1 MRNESTLL
9 IEVGAALGVV
19 ALTSVPA
26 LAGLVKQFKTRRPK
40 DHFYEDVDGKSTAE
54 SSAAFSNRWPKTLIF
69 LFALLGL
76 AVSIANSVVAVSSL
90 HTGRYDSLFVADWLA
105 TGTWA
110 LLALQAVAIVAT
122 NDPVHAYNL
131 GLWLWFSGLV
141 FAAAQVLQDT
151 VVFDH
156 LLENNP
162 ASFGLKVASLVL
174 TVGLVVT
181 GVALP
186 RRPDVYHN
194 GKVVDRIRTVTAY
207 SRFTWGW
214 GAEIIDLATK
224 KKDLDASDLPKPDHL
239 TRSEDSAAAWKS
251 YNFDSDSNLWWS
263 IVWAYRVPLF
273 IQWSIAIS
281 KAFLS
286 FAPSWITLQ
295 ILEALQRRQPG
306 EQLPMDIW
314 ILVFWLGLAIL
325 ADAWAEATMFWLS
338 WADLCIPL
346 RGALSALIFEKSMRR
361 KNVKA
366 ASKQEAEPTEDEAN
380 GKGDKKKS
388 KSGGDDDEEPEE
400 DNVLKS
406 KQAIINLIGVDA
418 KRISDFSGFQFLFP
432 SSSAKLIVAV
442 WFLVYLLGWG
452 PLCAGLLA
460 WAVLLP
466 INFTYA
472 KVYSKAQDKLMKI
485 RDQKLAVVNE
495 ALVGMRQIKFSA
507 LEPQWEKRILDVREK
522 ELGALWQVFKGDT
535 VLFGMWITSPIAL
548 AAVSLAVYAF
558 LNGTLIPSVA
568 FVSIGVF
575 KNLEVTL
582 AVIPELITDVI
593 DANISVKR
601 IQDYLNGPE
610 KTQTVTEGPEVAFEN
625 ATIAW
630 PVDEETKDEDR
641 FILRNVNVTF
651 PAGELSVISGKTGTG
666 KSLMLAAILG
676 ESDLLSGT
684 IYAPKPPAMRERN
697 DDKANPGNWIIPSSI
712 FFVGQIPWIENATL
726 KSNILFGLPLD
737 EERYNK
743 TIEVCALKKDLEM
756 LTDGDRTELGANG
769 INLSGGQKWRLTLA
783 RAIYSRAGILVL
795 DDIFSAVDAHVGRHI
810 YEKCLTGELCQGRT
824 RILVT
829 HHVALCEP
837 KTKFLV
843 ELGDGTVQHSG
854 FLSELT
860 EDGTLQLIKSHEQPS
875 LETDDEDGTAVNS
888 EEASAIEPAETAELD
903 GDGGILKKVPSKAAR
918 QFVEDEAREK
928 GSIKKHVYAAYLNQ
942 SGGWPWWLC
951 GFGLFVIYQF
961 VVIGRSWWLRV
972 WTGQSEESAG
982 VSSYH
987 EPRHQYAYALTLQ
1000 HSELH
1005 VPPPPSGTV
1014 SVAMDKDTLFYLG
1027 VYVGISAFSAV
1038 LGTGRF
1044 FYFFVMSFKAS
1055 RSMFEGITGTVLRT
1069 PLRWLDT
1076 VPTGRIL
1083 NRFTAD
1089 FNVIDNRLGMD
1100 LSGVFGAILSV
1111 LGICI
1116 TAFYVSPL
1124 IIPLAC
1130 VLLFIAVWIA
1140 SRYLA
1145 GARPAKRLESTTKSP
1160 LFDLFG
1166 STLVG
1171 MMTIRGADKAQVYVD
1186 SMYASLDDYGM
1197 ATWHLWLF
1205 NRWMGWRM
1213 SVIGALF
1220 STAVGFVV
1228 LGTPSM
1234 SAALAGFTLSF
1245 ALEFSQ
1251 AIVWSI
1257 RHYANIEL
1265 DMNAAERVVEYSSL
1279 QTEDQGGVQPPA
1291 TWPTEGRLEV
1301 RDLVV
1306 SYADDLAPV
1315 LKGLTFSVDRNE
1327 RVGVIGRTGAGK
1339 SSLTL
1344 ALFRFLE
1351 ARSGSI
1357 HVDGLDISKVKLHE
1371 LRSRLAIIP
1380 QDPVLFSGTV
1390 RSNLDP
1396 FDTQTD
1402 ADLRDSLQRV
1412 HLVDSNPP
1420 TPGRARSHAGDAD
1433 AAGPSAAPSVDAS
1446 QRNTNVFRNLNS
1458 PIAEGGGNLSQG
1470 QRQLLCL
1477 ARAIVSRPK
1486 VMVLDEATSAVD
1498 MTTDALI
1505 QRSIR
1510 EEFNDSTLI
1519 VIAHRLS
1526 TIADF
1531 DRILVLSDGAVA
1543 EYGSP
1548 RELWAK
1554 EGGVFRGMCEESGE
1568 KEKLKNII
1576 FG

>member
-1 MRNESTLL
+1 MQNEPTML

-26 LAGLVKQFKTRRPK
+26 LVGLVKQFRTRRPK

-54 SSAAFSNRWPKTLIF
+54 SSAAFSNRWPKTFIF

-76 AVSIANSVVAVSSL
+76 AVSLANSIVSISSS
-90 HTGRYDSLFVADWLA
+90 HTGKFDSLFIADWLA
-105 TGTWA
+105 AGIWA
-110 LLALQAVAIVAT
+110 SLQAVGIVAT
-122 NDPVHAYNL
+122 NDSVHAYNL

-141 FAAAQVLQDT
+141 FAAVQVLQDT
-151 VVFDH
+151 VVLDH
-156 LLENNP
+156 LLEDNP
-162 ASFGLKVASLVL
+162 VSFGLKVASLVL
-174 TVGLVVT
+174 TVGIVVT

-186 RRPDVYHN
+186 RRPDVYYN
-194 GKVVDRIRTVTAY
+194 GKVVDRIRTVPAY

-239 TRSEDSAAAWKS
+239 TRSEDSAAAWKA

-263 IVWAYRVPLF
+263 IIWAYRVPLF

-295 ILEALQRRQPG
+295 ILEALQRKQHG
-306 EQLPMDIW
+306 EDVPMDIW

-346 RGALSALIFEKSMRR
+346 RGTLSALVFEKSMRR

-366 ASKQEAEPTEDEAN
+366 ASKQESEPAEDEAS
-380 GKGDKKKS
+380 KKDGDKSKK
-388 KSGGDDDEEPEE
+388 DDDEEPEE

-452 PLCAGLLA
+452 PLCAGLFA
-460 WAVLLP
+460 WAILLP

-641 FILRNVNVTF
+641 FILRDVNLTF

-684 IYAPKPPAMRERN
+684 IYAPKPPARHERN

-712 FFVGQIPWIENATL
+712 FFVGQIPWIENSTL
-726 KSNILFGLPLD
+726 KNNILFGLPLD

-756 LTDGDRTELGANG
+756 LTDGDKTELGANG

-854 FLSELT
+854 FLSELN
-860 EDGTLQLIKSHEQPS
+860 EDGTLQLIKSHEQS
-875 LETDDEDGTAVNS
+875 SQEMEDEEGTAVNS
-888 EEASAIEPAETAELD
+888 EEASAIEPAEIAELN
-903 GDGGILKKVPSKAAR
+903 GDGGVLKKVPSKAAR

-961 VVIGRSWWLRV
+961 VVIGRSWWLRI
-972 WTGQSEESAG
+972 WTGESGQSVSA
-982 VSSYH
+982 SSFHH
-987 EPRHQYAYALTLQ
+987 EPQHQYAYALTLQ

-1005 VPPPPSGTV
+1005 VPPPSGTV
-1014 SVAMDKDTLFYLG
+1014 SVTMDKDTLFYLG

-1044 FYFFVMSFKAS
+1044 FYFFVMSYKAS
-1055 RSMFEGITGTVLRT
+1055 RSMFEGITSTVLRT

-1076 VPTGRIL
+1076 VPTGRVL

-1116 TAFYVSPL
+1116 TAFYVSPV

-1130 VLLFIAVWIA
+1130 VLLLIAVWIA

-1171 MMTIRGADKAQVYVD
+1171 MMTIRGADKAQVYID
-1186 SMYASLDDYGM
+1186 AMYASLDDYGM

-1213 SVIGALF
+1213 SVIGAFF

-1228 LGTPSM
+1228 LGTTSM
-1234 SAALAGFTLSF
+1234 DAALAGFTLSF

-1265 DMNAAERVVEYSSL
+1265 DMNAAERVVEYSNL
-1279 QTEDQGGVQPPA
+1279 KTEDQGGIDPPA

-1301 RDLVV
+1301 KDLVV

-1315 LKGLTFSVDRNE
+1315 LKGLTFSVNRNE
-1327 RVGVIGRTGAGK
+1327 RIGVIGRTGAGK

-1396 FDTQTD
+1396 FDNQTD
-1402 ADLRDSLQRV
+1402 DDLRDSLQRV

-1420 TPGRARSHAGDAD
+1420 TPRNARSDAAADGDD
-1433 AAGPSAAPSVDAS
+1433 AGPSAAPSIDAS
-1446 QRNTNVFRNLNS
+1446 QKNTNVFRNLNS

-1548 RELWAK
+1548 RELWEK
-1554 EGGVFRGMCEESGE
+1554 DDSVFRGMCEESGE

>member
-1 MRNESTLL
+1 MHNEPILL
-9 IEVGAALGVV
+9 IEVGAALGLI

-26 LAGLVKQFKTRRPK
+26 LAGLVKQFRSRKPK
-40 DHFYEDVDGKSTAE
+40 DHFYEDRDGKSTAE
-54 SSAAFSNRWPKTLIF
+54 SSAAFSNRWPKTFIF
-69 LFALLGL
+69 LFAFLGL
-76 AVSIANSVVAVSSL
+76 AVSLANSILATSSTRAGNKL
-90 HTGRYDSLFVADWLA
+90 DSLFIAEWLA
-105 TGTWA
+105 TGVSI
-110 LLALQAVAIVAT
+110 LLALQAVGIVAT
-122 NDPVHAYNL
+122 NDSVHAYNL

-141 FAAAQVLQDT
+141 SAAVQILQGT
-151 VVFDH
+151 AVFDH
-156 LLENNP
+156 LLKNNP
-162 ASFGLKVASLVL
+162 TSFGLKIASLAL
-174 TVGLVVT
+174 TLGLVVT

-186 RRPDVYHN
+186 RRPDVYFE
-194 GKVVDRIRTVTAY
+194 GKAVDRLRTVPAY
-207 SRFTWGW
+207 TRFTWGW
-214 GAEIIDLATK
+214 CSEILDLATK
-224 KKDLDASDLPKPDHL
+224 KKDLDASDLPKPDHW
-239 TRSEDSAAAWKS
+239 TRSKDSAAAWKS

-263 IVWAYRVPLF
+263 IIWAYRVPLF
-273 IQWSIAIS
+273 VQWSIAIS
-281 KAFLS
+281 KALLS

-295 ILEALQRRQPG
+295 ILEALERRHPG
-306 EQLPMDIW
+306 DELPVDVW

-338 WADLCIPL
+338 WAELCIPL

-361 KNVKA
+361 KNVKT
-366 ASKQEAEPTEDEAN
+366 ASKQEAEPTEQEAN
-380 GKGDKKKS
+380 GKDDTKS
-388 KSGGDDDEEPEE
+388 KADDEEEAE
-400 DNVLKS
+400 DDNVLKS

-418 KRISDFSGFQFLFP
+418 KRISDFAAFQFLFP
-432 SSSAKLIVAV
+432 SSGAKLIVAI

-452 PLCAGLLA
+452 PLGAGLLA
-460 WAVLLP
+460 WAILLP

-507 LEPQWEKRILDVREK
+507 LEPQWEKRILDMREK

-548 AAVSLAVYAF
+548 AAVSLATYAF
-558 LNGTLIPSVA
+558 LNGNLIPSVA

-601 IQDYLNGPE
+601 MQDYLNGPE
-610 KTQTVTEGPEVAFEN
+610 LTKTVTEGPDVAFEN

-630 PVDEETKDEDR
+630 PVDDETKDEDR

-684 IYAPKPPAMRERN
+684 IYAPKPPPLHERN
-697 DDKANPGNWIIPSSI
+697 DDKANRGNWIIPGSI
-712 FFVGQIPWIENATL
+712 SFVGQIPWIENATL

-737 EERYNK
+737 EDRYNK

-756 LTDGDRTELGANG
+756 LADGDKTELGANG

-810 YEKCLTGELCQGRT
+810 YEKCLTGELCKGRT

-843 ELGDGTVQHSG
+843 ELGDGGVQHSG
-854 FLSELT
+854 LLSELT
-860 EDGTLQLIKSHEQPS
+860 EDGTLQLIKSHEQAA
-875 LETDDEDGTAVNS
+875 LEIADEEATAVNS
-888 EEASAIEPAETAELD
+888 EEASDVEPSEVTELN

-918 QFVEDEAREK
+918 QFVEDETREK
-928 GSIKKHVYAAYLNQ
+928 GSIKKHVYAAYLSQ
-942 SGGWPWWLC
+942 SGGWPWWGC

-961 VVIGRSWWLRV
+961 VVIGRSWWLRI
-972 WTGQSEESAG
+972 WTGQSERSVSA
-982 VSSYH
+982 SSYH
-987 EPRHQYAYALTLQ
+987 QPQHQYAYALTLQ

-1005 VPPPPSGTV
+1005 VPSDNV
-1014 SVAMDKDTLFYLG
+1014 SITMDKDTLFYLA
-1027 VYVGISAFSAV
+1027 VYVGISAFSAI

-1044 FYFFVMSFKAS
+1044 FYFFVMSYKAS
-1055 RSMFEGITGTVLRT
+1055 RRMFEGITRTVLRT

-1076 VPTGRIL
+1076 VPTGRVL

-1100 LSGVFGAILSV
+1100 LSGVFGAVLSV

-1130 VLLFIAVWIA
+1130 VLLLIAIWIA
-1140 SRYLA
+1140 IRYLA

-1160 LFDLFG
+1160 IFDLFG

-1171 MMTIRGADKAQVYVD
+1171 MMTIRGADKAQVYID
-1186 SMYASLDDYGM
+1186 SMYTRLDEYDMAS
-1197 ATWHLWLF
+1197 WHLWLF

-1213 SVIGALF
+1213 SLIGAMF
-1220 STAVGFVV
+1220 STTVGFVV
-1228 LGTPSM
+1228 LGSSLMGP
-1234 SAALAGFTLSF
+1234 ALAGFTLSF

-1265 DMNAAERVVEYSSL
+1265 DMNAAERVVEYSDL
-1279 QTEDQGGVQPPA
+1279 QTEDQGGIQPPA

-1301 RDLVV
+1301 KDLVV
-1306 SYADDLAPV
+1306 SYAEDLSPV
-1315 LKGLTFSVDRNE
+1315 LKGLSFSVNKNE
-1327 RVGVIGRTGAGK
+1327 RVGVVGRTGAGK

-1380 QDPVLFSGTV
+1380 QDPVLFSGSI

-1396 FDTQTD
+1396 FDNQSD

-1412 HLVDSNPP
+1412 HLVDSNPS
-1420 TPGRARSHAGDAD
+1420 TPGEPSSYAAVA
-1433 AAGPSAAPSVDAS
+1433 AAGTSAAAPALDAS
-1446 QRNTNVFRNLNS
+1446 QKNTNVFRNLNS
-1458 PIAEGGGNLSQG
+1458 PISEGGGNLSQG

-1548 RELWAK
+1548 RELWDK
-1554 EGGVFRGMCEESGE
+1554 EGSVFRGMCEESGE

>member
-1 MRNESTLL
+1 MQDESLL
-9 IEVGAALGVV
+9 FIEVGAALGVI

-26 LAGLVKQFKTRRPK
+26 LAGLVRQLQSRKPK
-40 DHFYEDVDGKSTAE
+40 DHFYEDKDGKATAE
-54 SSAAFSNRWPKTLIF
+54 SSAAFSNRWPKTFIF
-69 LFALLGL
+69 LFAFLGL
-76 AVSIANSVVAVSSL
+76 AVSLANSILATLSL
-90 HTGRYDSLFVADWLA
+90 HTGKYDSLFIAEWLS
-105 TGTWA
+105 TGVSI
-110 LLALQAVAIVAT
+110 LLALQAVSITAS
-122 NDPVHAYNL
+122 NDSVQAYSL
-131 GLWLWFSGLV
+131 GLWLWLSGLI
-141 FAAAQVLQDT
+141 FAAVQVLQDT
-151 VVFDH
+151 KVLDQ
-156 LLENNP
+156 LLSTNP
-162 ASFGLKVASLVL
+162 VSFGLKIASLAL
-174 TVGLVVT
+174 TVGLIVT
-181 GVALP
+181 SVTLP
-186 RRPDVYHN
+186 RRPDVYFE
-194 GKVVDRIRTVTAY
+194 GKVVDRLRTVPAY

-214 GAEIIDLATK
+214 CSGIIDMATK
-224 KKDLDASDLPKPDHL
+224 KKDLDASDLPKPDHW
-239 TRSEDSAAAWKS
+239 TRSEDAAASWKS
-251 YNFDSDSNLWWS
+251 YDFKPDSNLWWS
-263 IVWAYRVPLF
+263 IIWAYRVPLF
-273 IQWSIAIS
+273 VQWSIAIS
-281 KAFLS
+281 KAFLNL
-286 FAPSWITLQ
+286 APSWITLQ
-295 ILEALQRRQPG
+295 ILETLQRRKPG
-306 EQLPMDIW
+306 EDLPADIW
-314 ILVFWLGLAIL
+314 ILVFWLGLVIL
-325 ADAWAEATMFWLS
+325 ADAWVEATMFWLS
-338 WADLCIPL
+338 WAELCIPL

-366 ASKQEAEPTEDEAN
+366 ASKQEADEKEDEADA
-380 GKGDKKKS
+380 KDDKKK
-388 KSGGDDDEEPEE
+388 KSDEEEAE
-400 DNVLKS
+400 DDNVLKS

-418 KRISDFSGFQFLFP
+418 KRISDFAAFQFLFP
-432 SSSAKLIVAV
+432 SSAAKLLVAI

-452 PLCAGLLA
+452 PLGAGLLA

-466 INFTYA
+466 INFSYA

-507 LEPQWEKRILDVREK
+507 LEPQWEKRILAMREK

-548 AAVSLAVYAF
+548 AAVSLAVYAWI
-558 LNGTLIPSVA
+558 NGTLIPSVA

-582 AVIPELITDVI
+582 AVLPELITDVI

-601 IQDYLNGPE
+601 MQDYLNGPE
-610 KTQTVTEGPEVAFEN
+610 KTKTVTEGSDVAFQN

-630 PVDEETKDEDR
+630 PVDDEVKDEDR
-641 FILRNVNVTF
+641 FILRNIDVTF

-666 KSLMLAAILG
+666 KSLMLAAVLG

-684 IYAPKPPAMRERN
+684 IYAPKPPSINERN
-697 DDKANPGNWIIPSSI
+697 DDKANRGNWIIPSSI
-712 FFVGQIPWIENATL
+712 SFVGQIPWIENATL
-726 KSNILFGLPLD
+726 RSNILFGLPFD
-737 EERYNK
+737 EERYNQ
-743 TIEVCALKKDLEM
+743 TIEACALKKDLEM
-756 LTDGDRTELGANG
+756 LSDGDKTELGANG

-810 YEKCLTGELCQGRT
+810 YEKCLTGDLCQGRT

-837 KTKFLV
+837 RTKFIV

-860 EDGTLQLIKSHEQPS
+860 EDGTLQMIKSHEQS
-875 LETDDEDGTAVNS
+875 SQEIADEEATAVNS
-888 EEASAIEPAETAELD
+888 EQASDIDVPEVAELN
-903 GDGGILKKVPSKAAR
+903 GDGGVLKKVPSKAAR
-918 QFVEDEAREK
+918 AFVEDEAREK
-928 GSIKKHVYAAYLNQ
+928 GSIKKHVYAAYLSQ
-942 SGGWPWWLC
+942 SGGLPWW
-951 GFGLFVIYQF
+951 GFGFLLFVIYQF
-961 VVIGRSWWLRV
+961 IVIGRSWWLRI
-972 WTGQSEESAG
+972 WTGTSEQSIKTFNQQ
-982 VSSYH
+982 
-987 EPRHQYAYALTLQ
+987 PQHQFAYAVTLQ

-1005 VPPPPSGTV
+1005 VPSQNV
-1014 SVAMDKDTLFYLG
+1014 SISMDKDTLFYLG
-1027 VYVGISAFSAV
+1027 VYVGISAFSAI

-1044 FYFFVMSFKAS
+1044 FYFFVMSYKAS
-1055 RSMFEGITGTVLRT
+1055 RRMFEGITRTVLRT

-1076 VPTGRIL
+1076 VPTGRVL

-1100 LSGVFGAILSV
+1100 LSGVFGAFLSV
-1111 LGICI
+1111 IGICV

-1124 IIPLAC
+1124 IIPLAFI
-1130 VLLFIAVWIA
+1130 LLLIAVWIA
-1140 SRYLA
+1140 MRYLA

-1160 LFDLFG
+1160 IFDLFG

-1171 MMTIRGADKAQVYVD
+1171 MMTIRGSDKAQTYID
-1186 SMYASLDDYGM
+1186 SMYSRLDDYGM
-1197 ATWHLWLF
+1197 ASWHLWLF

-1213 SVIGALF
+1213 SLIGAMF

-1228 LGTPSM
+1228 LGSPSM
-1234 SAALAGFTLSF
+1234 GAALAGFTLSF

-1265 DMNAAERVVEYSSL
+1265 DMNAAERVVEYSDL
-1279 QTEDQGGVQPPA
+1279 KTEDQGGVEPPA
-1291 TWPTEGRLEV
+1291 TWPTEGKLEV
-1301 RDLVV
+1301 KNLVV
-1306 SYADDLAPV
+1306 SYAEDLSPV
-1315 LKGLTFSVDRNE
+1315 LKGLTFSVNKNE
-1327 RVGVIGRTGAGK
+1327 RIGVVGRTGAGK

-1357 HVDGLDISKVKLHE
+1357 FVDGLDISKIKLHE

-1380 QDPVLFSGTV
+1380 QDPVLFSGSI

-1396 FDTQTD
+1396 FDNQAD
-1402 ADLRDSLQRV
+1402 ADLKDSLQRV
-1412 HLVDSNPP
+1412 HLVDSNPA
-1420 TPGRARSHAGDAD
+1420 TPSE
-1433 AAGPSAAPSVDAS
+1433 PSSSAAPSIDQQKNV
-1446 QRNTNVFRNLNS
+1446 NVFRNLNS
-1458 PIAEGGGNLSQG
+1458 PISEGGGNLSQG

-1498 MTTDALI
+1498 MATDALI

-1548 RELWAK
+1548 QELWAK
-1554 EGGVFRGMCEESGE
+1554 DGGVFRGMCEESGE

-1576 FG
+1576 FS

>member
-1 MRNESTLL
+1 MQDESLLL
-9 IEVGAALGVV
+9 IEAGAVLGLV
-19 ALTSVPA
+19 ALTSIPA
-26 LAGLVKQFKTRRPK
+26 LGGFVQQIKSRKPK
-40 DHFYEDVDGKSTAE
+40 DHFYEDKDGKSNPEA
-54 SSAAFSNRWPKTLIF
+54 SAAFSNRRPKIF
-69 LFALLGL
+69 ILLFALLGL
-76 AVSIANSVVAVSSL
+76 AIAVAASVVAATSL
-90 HTGRYDSLFVADWLA
+90 HTGKFDSFFISEWISA
-105 TGTWA
+105 GIWA
-110 LLALQAVAIVAT
+110 LLALQAVALAAS
-122 NDPVHAYNL
+122 NDPVHAFNL
-131 GLWLWFSGLV
+131 GLWLWFSSMV
-141 FAAAQVLQDT
+141 FSAVQVLQDT
-151 VVFDH
+151 EVLGH
-156 LLENNP
+156 MLEHWP
-162 ASFGLKVASLVL
+162 VWFGLKIASLAASSALAVS
-174 TVGLVVT
+174 GLF
-181 GVALP
+181 LP
-186 RRPDVYHN
+186 RRPDVYYD
-194 GKVVDRIRTVTAY
+194 GRVVDRVNTANAY
-207 SRFTWGW
+207 SRYTWGW
-214 GAEIIDLATK
+214 CSDLLDKATK
-224 KKDLDASDLPKPDHL
+224 KNDLEVEDLPKPDHW
-239 TRSEDSAAAWKS
+239 TRSADSAAAWKS
-251 YNFDSDSNLWWS
+251 YNFKSDSNLWWS
-263 IVWAYRVPLF
+263 VIWAFRRPLAL
-273 IQWSIAIS
+273 QWTIS
-281 KAFLS
+281 VSKSFLS
-286 FAPSWITLQ
+286 LAPSFVTLQ
-295 ILEALQRRQPG
+295 ILTALEKRPLG
-306 EQLPMDIW
+306 EPLPANVW

-325 ADAWAEATMFWLS
+325 ADAWFEGCLFWLS
-338 WADLCIPL
+338 WAELCVPM

-366 ASKQEAEPTEDEAN
+366 ASKTEDAPEGGKTN
-380 GKGDKKKS
+380 GADDKKEDEDE
-388 KSGGDDDEEPEE
+388 GEDGEDDS
-400 DNVLKS
+400 VLKS
-406 KQAIINLIGVDA
+406 RQAIINLVGVDA
-418 KRISDFSGFQFLFP
+418 RRLADFGAFQFLFP
-432 SSSAKLIVAV
+432 ASFAKLCVAV

-452 PLCAGLLA
+452 PLGAGLLA
-460 WAVLLP
+460 WGILLP

-507 LEPQWEKRILDVREK
+507 LEPQWEKRILDMREK

-535 VLFGMWITSPIAL
+535 VLLSMWITSPIAL

-558 LNGTLIPSVA
+558 LNGNLIPSVA

-593 DANISVKR
+593 DANVSIKR

-610 KTQTVTEGPEVAFEN
+610 KTQTVTEGPDVAFEN
-625 ATIAW
+625 ASIAW

-641 FILRNVNVTF
+641 FILRNMDLTF
-651 PAGELSVISGKTGTG
+651 PAGELSVISGKTGSG
-666 KSLMLAAILG
+666 KSLVLAAILG

-684 IYAPKPPAMRERN
+684 IYAPKPPSLAERH
-697 DDKANPGNWIIPSSI
+697 DDKANRDNWIIPAAIS
-712 FFVGQIPWIENATL
+712 FVGQIPWIENATL

-737 EERYNK
+737 EQRYQK
-743 TIEVCALKKDLEM
+743 TIDACALRKDLEM
-756 LTDGDRTELGANG
+756 LSDGDKTELGANG

-810 YEKCLTGELCQGRT
+810 YEKCLTGELCKGRT

-837 KTKFLV
+837 KTKFIV
-843 ELGDGTVQHSG
+843 ELGNGTVQHSG
-854 FLSELT
+854 LLSDLE
-860 EDGTLQLIKSHEQPS
+860 EDGTLQLIKSHEQS
-875 LETDDEDGTAVNS
+875 SQEIADEEAATAVNS
-888 EEASAIEPAETAELD
+888 EEASDVEAPEVAELTD
-903 GDGGILKKVPSKAAR
+903 DGGIIKKIPSKAAR
-918 QFVEDEAREK
+918 QFVEDETREQ
-928 GSIKKHVYAAYLNQ
+928 GAIKKHVYATYLKY
-942 SGGWPWWLC
+942 SGGWSWW
-951 GFGLFVIYQF
+951 GFGAFLFAIYQCI
-961 VVIGRSWWLRV
+961 VIGRSWWLRL
-972 WTGQSEESAG
+972 WTKHYEPSA
-982 VSSYH
+982 S
-987 EPRHQYAYALTLQ
+987 EPRAQRYAFAYTLQ
-1000 HSELH
+1000 DSLMHAPH
-1005 VPPPPSGTV
+1005 PAPSQLVGIE
-1014 SVAMDKDTLFYLG
+1014 SRDPDFYYYLG
-1027 VYVGISAFSAV
+1027 IYVGISALSAI

-1044 FYFFVMSFKAS
+1044 FYFFLMSYKAS
-1055 RSMFEGITGTVLRT
+1055 RRMFEDITKTVLRT

-1100 LSGVFGAILSV
+1100 LSGVFGAILTV
-1111 LGICI
+1111 IGICI
-1116 TAFYVSPL
+1116 AAFSVSPL
-1124 IIPLAC
+1124 IIPLGV
-1130 VLLFIAVWIA
+1130 VLLSVAVHIGK
-1140 SRYLA
+1140 RYLA
-1145 GARPAKRLESTTKSP
+1145 GARPSKRLESTVKSP
-1160 LFDLFG
+1160 IFDLFG
-1166 STLVG
+1166 STLTG
-1171 MMTIRGADKAQVYVD
+1171 LMTIRGADKAQSYID
-1186 SMYASLDDYGM
+1186 AMYTRLDDYGM
-1197 ATWHLWLF
+1197 ASWYLFLF

-1213 SVIGALF
+1213 SLIGALF
-1220 STAVGFVV
+1220 STVVGLVV
-1228 LGTPSM
+1228 LARPFMTPS
-1234 SAALAGFTLSF
+1234 LAGFTLSF

-1251 AIVWSI
+1251 AIMWSI
-1257 RHYANIEL
+1257 RHYASVEL
-1265 DMNAAERVVEYSSL
+1265 DMNAAERVVEYSDL
-1279 QTEDQGGVQPPA
+1279 KTEDQGGIEPPA

-1301 RDLVV
+1301 KDLVV
-1306 SYADDLAPV
+1306 SYADDLSPV
-1315 LKGLTFSVDRNE
+1315 LKGLSFSVNKNE
-1327 RVGVIGRTGAGK
+1327 RIGVIGRTGAGK

-1357 HVDGLDISKVKLHE
+1357 HVDGLDISKIRLHD

-1396 FDTQTD
+1396 FDNQTD

-1412 HLVDSNPP
+1412 HLVDSSPS
-1420 TPGRARSHAGDAD
+1420 TPGEPSS
-1433 AAGPSAAPSVDAS
+1433 SAAPSLNDA
-1446 QRNTNVFRNLNS
+1446 QKNVNVFRNLNS
-1458 PIAEGGGNLSQG
+1458 AISEGGGNLSQG

-1543 EYGSP
+1543 EFDSP
-1548 RELWAK
+1548 KELWDK

>member
-1 MRNESTLL
+1 
-9 IEVGAALGVV
+9 
-19 ALTSVPA
+19 
-26 LAGLVKQFKTRRPK
+26 
-40 DHFYEDVDGKSTAE
+40 
-54 SSAAFSNRWPKTLIF
+54 
-69 LFALLGL
+69 
-76 AVSIANSVVAVSSL
+76 
-90 HTGRYDSLFVADWLA
+90 
-105 TGTWA
+105 
-110 LLALQAVAIVAT
+110 
-122 NDPVHAYNL
+122 
-131 GLWLWFSGLV
+131 
-141 FAAAQVLQDT
+141 
-151 VVFDH
+151 
-156 LLENNP
+156 
-162 ASFGLKVASLVL
+162 
-174 TVGLVVT
+174 
-181 GVALP
+181 
-186 RRPDVYHN
+186 
-194 GKVVDRIRTVTAY
+194 
-207 SRFTWGW
+207 
-214 GAEIIDLATK
+214 
-224 KKDLDASDLPKPDHL
+224 
-239 TRSEDSAAAWKS
+239 
-251 YNFDSDSNLWWS
+251 
-263 IVWAYRVPLF
+263 
-273 IQWSIAIS
+273 
-281 KAFLS
+281 
-286 FAPSWITLQ
+286 
-295 ILEALQRRQPG
+295 
-306 EQLPMDIW
+306 
-314 ILVFWLGLAIL
+314 
-325 ADAWAEATMFWLS
+325 
-338 WADLCIPL
+338 
-346 RGALSALIFEKSMRR
+346 
-361 KNVKA
+361 
-366 ASKQEAEPTEDEAN
+366 
-380 GKGDKKKS
+380 
-388 KSGGDDDEEPEE
+388 
-400 DNVLKS
+400 
-406 KQAIINLIGVDA
+406 
-418 KRISDFSGFQFLFP
+418 
-432 SSSAKLIVAV
+432 
-442 WFLVYLLGWG
+442 
-452 PLCAGLLA
+452 
-460 WAVLLP
+460 
-466 INFTYA
+466 
-472 KVYSKAQDKLMKI
+472 MKI

-507 LEPQWEKRILDVREK
+507 LEPQWEKRILDMREK

-548 AAVSLAVYAF
+548 AAVSLATYAF
-558 LNGTLIPSVA
+558 LNGNLIPSVA

-601 IQDYLNGPE
+601 MQDYLNGPE
-610 KTQTVTEGPEVAFEN
+610 LTKTVTEGPDVAFEN

-630 PVDEETKDEDR
+630 PVDDETKDEDR

-684 IYAPKPPAMRERN
+684 IYAPKPARSTSATTTRLIVAIGLSLHLIRRADPLDRERYLEEQYSLR
-697 DDKANPGNWIIPSSI
+697 P
-712 FFVGQIPWIENATL
+712 
-726 KSNILFGLPLD
+726 PLD
-737 EERYNK
+737 EDRYNK

-756 LTDGDRTELGANG
+756 LADGDKTELGANG

-810 YEKCLTGELCQGRT
+810 YEKCLTGELCKGRT

-843 ELGDGTVQHSG
+843 ELGDGSVQHSG
-854 FLSELT
+854 LLSELS
-860 EDGTLQLIKSHEQPS
+860 EDGTLQLIKSHEQAA
-875 LETDDEDGTAVNS
+875 LEIADEEATAVNS
-888 EEASAIEPAETAELD
+888 EEASDVEPSEVTELN

-918 QFVEDEAREK
+918 QFVEDETREK
-928 GSIKKHVYAAYLNQ
+928 GSIKKHVYAAYLSQ
-942 SGGWPWWLC
+942 SGGWPWWGC

-961 VVIGRSWWLRV
+961 VVIGRSWWLRI
-972 WTGQSEESAG
+972 WTGQSERSVSA
-982 VSSYH
+982 SSYH
-987 EPRHQYAYALTLQ
+987 QPQHQYAYALTLQ

-1005 VPPPPSGTV
+1005 VPSDNV
-1014 SVAMDKDTLFYLG
+1014 SITMDKDTLFYLA
-1027 VYVGISAFSAV
+1027 VYVGISAFSAI

-1044 FYFFVMSFKAS
+1044 FYFFVMSYKAS
-1055 RSMFEGITGTVLRT
+1055 RRMFEGITRTVLRT

-1076 VPTGRIL
+1076 VPTGRVL

-1100 LSGVFGAILSV
+1100 LSGVFGAVLSV

-1130 VLLFIAVWIA
+1130 VLLLIAIWIA
-1140 SRYLA
+1140 IRYLA

-1160 LFDLFG
+1160 IFDLFG

-1171 MMTIRGADKAQVYVD
+1171 MMTIRGADKAQVYID
-1186 SMYASLDDYGM
+1186 SMYTRLDEYDMAS
-1197 ATWHLWLF
+1197 WHLWLF

-1213 SVIGALF
+1213 SLIGAMF

-1228 LGTPSM
+1228 LGSPLM
-1234 SAALAGFTLSF
+1234 GPALAGFTLSF

-1265 DMNAAERVVEYSSL
+1265 DMNAAERVVEYSDL
-1279 QTEDQGGVQPPA
+1279 QTEDQGGIQPPA

-1301 RDLVV
+1301 KDLVV
-1306 SYADDLAPV
+1306 SYAEDLSPV
-1315 LKGLTFSVDRNE
+1315 LKGLSFSVNKNE
-1327 RVGVIGRTGAGK
+1327 RVGVVGRTGAGK

-1380 QDPVLFSGTV
+1380 QDPVLFSGSI

-1396 FDTQTD
+1396 FDNQSD

-1412 HLVDSNPP
+1412 HLVDSNPS
-1420 TPGRARSHAGDAD
+1420 TPGEPSSYAAVA
-1433 AAGPSAAPSVDAS
+1433 AAGISAAAPTLDAS
-1446 QRNTNVFRNLNS
+1446 QKNTNVFRNLNS
-1458 PIAEGGGNLSQG
+1458 PISEGGGNLSQG

-1548 RELWAK
+1548 RELWDK
-1554 EGGVFRGMCEESGE
+1554 EGSVFRGMCEESGE

>member
-1 MRNESTLL
+1 MQDESLL
-9 IEVGAALGVV
+9 FIEVGAALGVI

-26 LAGLVKQFKTRRPK
+26 LTGLVQQLRSRKPK
-40 DHFYEDVDGKSTAE
+40 DHFYEDKDGKATAE
-54 SSAAFSNRWPKTLIF
+54 SSAAFSNRWPKTFIF

-76 AVSIANSVVAVSSL
+76 AVSLANSILATLSL
-90 HTGRYDSLFVADWLA
+90 HTGKYDNLFIAEWIS
-105 TGTWA
+105 TGISI
-110 LLALQAVAIVAT
+110 LLAFQAVAIIAS
-122 NDPVHAYNL
+122 NDSVQAYSL
-131 GLWLWFSGLV
+131 GLWLWLSGLI
-141 FAAAQVLQDT
+141 FAGVQILQDT
-151 VVFDH
+151 KVFDE
-156 LLENNP
+156 LLSNNP
-162 ASFGLKVASLVL
+162 VSFGLKLASLVL
-174 TVGLVVT
+174 TVGLIVT
-181 GVALP
+181 SVTLP
-186 RRPDVYHN
+186 RRPDVYFEN
-194 GKVVDRIRTVTAY
+194 RMVDRLRTVPAY

-214 GAEIIDLATK
+214 CSGIIDLATK
-224 KKDLDASDLPKPDHL
+224 KKDLDASDLPKPDHW
-239 TRSEDSAAAWKS
+239 TRSEDSAASWKS
-251 YNFDSDSNLWWS
+251 YNFQPDSSLWWS
-263 IVWAYRVPLF
+263 IIWAYRVPLF
-273 IQWSIAIS
+273 VQWSIAIS

-286 FAPSWITLQ
+286 LAPSWITLQ
-295 ILEALQRRQPG
+295 ILETLQRRKPG
-306 EQLPMDIW
+306 EDLPADIW

-325 ADAWAEATMFWLS
+325 ADAWVEATMFWLS
-338 WADLCIPL
+338 WAELCIPL

-366 ASKQEAEPTEDEAN
+366 ASKQEAEEKEDDA
-380 GKGDKKKS
+380 KPKDDKKK
-388 KSGGDDDEEPEE
+388 KADEEEAE
-400 DNVLKS
+400 DDNVLKS

-418 KRISDFSGFQFLFP
+418 KRISDFAAFQFLFP
-432 SSSAKLIVAV
+432 SSAAKLLVAI

-452 PLCAGLLA
+452 PLGAGLLA
-460 WAVLLP
+460 WAILLP
-466 INFTYA
+466 INFSYA

-507 LEPQWEKRILDVREK
+507 LEPQWEKRILAMREK

-548 AAVSLAVYAF
+548 AAVSLAVYAW

-582 AVIPELITDVI
+582 AVLPELITDVI

-601 IQDYLNGPE
+601 MQDYLNGPE
-610 KTQTVTEGPEVAFEN
+610 KTKTVTEGPDVAFEN

-630 PVDEETKDEDR
+630 PVDDETKDEDR
-641 FILRNVNVTF
+641 FILRNVDVTF

-666 KSLMLAAILG
+666 KSLMLAAVLG

-684 IYAPKPPAMRERN
+684 IYAPKPPSIKERN
-697 DDKANPGNWIIPSSI
+697 DDKANRGNWIIPSGIS
-712 FFVGQIPWIENATL
+712 FVGQIPWIENATL
-726 KSNILFGLPLD
+726 KSNILFGLPFD
-737 EERYNK
+737 EERYNQ
-743 TIEVCALKKDLEM
+743 TIEACALKKDLEM
-756 LTDGDRTELGANG
+756 LADGDRTELGANG

-810 YEKCLTGELCQGRT
+810 YEKCLTGDLCQGRT

-837 KTKFLV
+837 RTKFIV

-860 EDGTLQLIKSHEQPS
+860 EDGTLQMIKSHEQTS
-875 LETDDEDGTAVNS
+875 QEIADEEATAVNS
-888 EEASAIEPAETAELD
+888 EEASDVEIPEVAELN

-918 QFVEDEAREK
+918 AFVEDEAREK
-928 GSIKKHVYAAYLNQ
+928 GSIKKHVYAAYLSQ
-942 SGGWPWWLC
+942 SGGLPWW
-951 GFGLFVIYQF
+951 GFGFLLFVIYQF
-961 VVIGRSWWLRV
+961 VVIGRSWWLRI
-972 WTGQSEESAG
+972 WTGTSEQSIKTFG
-982 VSSYH
+982 QQ
-987 EPRHQYAYALTLQ
+987 PQHQYAYTFTLQ

-1005 VPPPPSGTV
+1005 VPSNNTV
-1014 SVAMDKDTLFYLG
+1014 SINMDKDTMFYLG
-1027 VYVGISAFSAV
+1027 IYVGISAFSAI

-1044 FYFFVMSFKAS
+1044 FYFFVMSYKAS
-1055 RSMFEGITGTVLRT
+1055 RRMFEGITRTVLRT

-1076 VPTGRIL
+1076 VPTGRVL

-1100 LSGVFGAILSV
+1100 LSGVFGAFLSV
-1111 LGICI
+1111 IGICV

-1124 IIPLAC
+1124 IIPLAF
-1130 VLLFIAVWIA
+1130 VLLLIAVWIA
-1140 SRYLA
+1140 MRYLA

-1160 LFDLFG
+1160 IFDLFG

-1171 MMTIRGADKAQVYVD
+1171 MMTIRGSDKAQTYID
-1186 SMYASLDDYGM
+1186 SMYSRLDDYGM
-1197 ATWHLWLF
+1197 ASWHLWLF

-1213 SVIGALF
+1213 SLIGAMF

-1228 LGTPSM
+1228 LGSPSM
-1234 SAALAGFTLSF
+1234 GAALAGFTLSF

-1265 DMNAAERVVEYSSL
+1265 DMNAAERVVEYSDL
-1279 QTEDQGGVQPPA
+1279 KTEDQGGVEPPA
-1291 TWPTEGRLEV
+1291 TWPTEGKLEV
-1301 RDLVV
+1301 KDLVV
-1306 SYADDLAPV
+1306 SYAEDLSPV
-1315 LKGLTFSVDRNE
+1315 LKGLTFSVKKNE
-1327 RVGVIGRTGAGK
+1327 RIGVVGRTGAGK

-1357 HVDGLDISKVKLHE
+1357 SVDGVDISKIKLHE

-1380 QDPVLFSGTV
+1380 QDPVLFSGSV

-1396 FDTQTD
+1396 FDNQTD
-1402 ADLRDSLQRV
+1402 ADLKDSLQRV
-1412 HLVDSNPP
+1412 HLVDSNPS
-1420 TPGRARSHAGDAD
+1420 TPGEPSS
-1433 AAGPSAAPSVDAS
+1433 SAAPSVND
-1446 QRNTNVFRNLNS
+1446 QQKNVNVFRNLNS
-1458 PIAEGGGNLSQG
+1458 PISEGGGNLSQG

-1548 RELWAK
+1548 QELWGK

-1568 KEKLKNII
+1568 KDKLKNII
-1576 FG
+1576 FS

>member
-1 MRNESTLL
+1 MQNESTLL
-9 IEVGAALGVV
+9 TEAGATLGVV

-26 LAGLVKQFKTRRPK
+26 LAGLVKQLRTRRPK

-69 LFALLGL
+69 LFAFLGL
-76 AVSIANSVVAVSSL
+76 AVSLANSIVSTTSL
-90 HTGRYDSLFVADWLA
+90 GAGKSDGLFIADWLA
-105 TGTWA
+105 TATWA
-110 LLALQAVAIVAT
+110 LLALQAVGIAAT
-122 NDPVHAYNL
+122 NDSVHAYNL

-141 FAAAQVLQDT
+141 FAAVQLLQDT
-151 VVFDH
+151 VVLYR
-156 LLENNP
+156 LLENSP
-162 ASFGLKVASLVL
+162 VSFGLKIASLVL
-174 TVGLVVT
+174 TVGLVVA

-186 RRPDVYHN
+186 RRPDVYFK
-194 GKVVDRIRTVTAY
+194 GKVVDGIRTVPAY

-214 GAEIIDLATK
+214 CTGLIGLATK
-224 KKDLDASDLPKPDHL
+224 KKDLDASDLPRPDHL
-239 TRSEDSAAAWKS
+239 TRSEDSAASWKL
-251 YNFDSDSNLWWS
+251 YNFDSKSNLWWS
-263 IVWAYRVPLF
+263 IIWAYRVPLF

-295 ILEALQRRQPG
+295 ILEALQHRQTG
-306 EQLPMDIW
+306 EDLPIDVW
-314 ILVFWLGLAIL
+314 ILAFWLGLAIL
-325 ADAWAEATMFWLS
+325 ADAWAEANMFWLS

-346 RGALSALIFEKSMRR
+346 RGALSALVFEKSMRR
-361 KNVKA
+361 KNVKS

-380 GKGDKKKS
+380 GKDDKKS
-388 KSGGDDDEEPEE
+388 KKDDGGDDDEEPEE

-432 SSSAKLIVAV
+432 SSSAKLIVAI

-452 PLCAGLLA
+452 PLCAGLFA
-460 WAVLLP
+460 WAILLP
-466 INFTYA
+466 INFAYA

-507 LEPQWEKRILDVREK
+507 LEPQWEKRILAMREK

-535 VLFGMWITSPIAL
+535 VLFGMWVTSPIAL

-558 LNGTLIPSVA
+558 INGTLTPSVA

-641 FILRNVNVTF
+641 FILRNVNLTF

-684 IYAPKPPAMRERN
+684 IYAPKPPAMKERN
-697 DDKANPGNWIIPSSI
+697 DDKANAGNWIIPNSI

-854 FLSELT
+854 LLSELT

-875 LETDDEDGTAVNS
+875 QEDDEEGTAVNS
-888 EEASAIEPAETAELD
+888 EEASAIEPAEIAELNGD
-903 GDGGILKKVPSKAAR
+903 GDILKKVPSKAAR

-928 GSIKKHVYAAYLNQ
+928 GSIKKHVYAAYMNK
-942 SGGWPWWLC
+942 SGGWPWWIC
-951 GFGLFVIYQF
+951 GFGLFVIFQF
-961 VVIGRSWWLRV
+961 TVIGRSWWLRI
-972 WTGQSEESAG
+972 WTGQSENSVSA
-982 VSSYH
+982 SSY

-1005 VPPPPSGTV
+1005 VPSGTV

-1027 VYVGISAFSAV
+1027 VYVGISALSAV
-1038 LGTGRF
+1038 LGTSRF
-1044 FYFFVMSFKAS
+1044 FYFFVMSYKAS
-1055 RSMFEGITGTVLRT
+1055 RRMFEGITRTVLRT

-1076 VPTGRIL
+1076 VPTGRVL

-1100 LSGVFGAILSV
+1100 LSGVFGAILNV
-1111 LGICI
+1111 IGICI

-1130 VLLFIAVWIA
+1130 VLLLIAVWIA
-1140 SRYLA
+1140 MRYLA

-1171 MMTIRGADKAQVYVD
+1171 MMTIRSADKAQVYID
-1186 SMYASLDDYGM
+1186 AMYSRLDDYGM
-1197 ATWHLWLF
+1197 STWYLFLF

-1213 SVIGALF
+1213 SLIGALF

-1228 LGTPSM
+1228 LGTRSM
-1234 SAALAGFTLSF
+1234 GAALAGFTLSF
-1245 ALEFSQ
+1245 ALEFSS

-1265 DMNAAERVVEYSSL
+1265 DMNAAERVVEYSDL
-1279 QTEDQGGVQPPA
+1279 KTEDQGGIHPPA

-1301 RDLVV
+1301 KDLVV
-1306 SYADDLAPV
+1306 SYADDLDPV
-1315 LKGLTFSVDRNE
+1315 LKGLTFSVNRNE
-1327 RVGVIGRTGAGK
+1327 RIGVIGRTGAGK

-1396 FDTQTD
+1396 FDNQTD

-1412 HLVDSNPP
+1412 HLIDSNPP
-1420 TPGRARSHAGDAD
+1420 TPGKARSVDAD
-1433 AAGPSAAPSVDAS
+1433 ADATAGPSAAPSIDAS
-1446 QRNTNVFRNLNS
+1446 QKNTNVFRNLNS

-1543 EYGSP
+1543 EYASP
-1548 RELWAK
+1548 RELWEK
-1554 EGGVFRGMCEESGE
+1554 EDSVFRGMCEESGE

>member
-1 MRNESTLL
+1 MQDESLL
-9 IEVGAALGVV
+9 FIEVGAALGVI

-26 LAGLVKQFKTRRPK
+26 LTGLVQQLRSRKPK
-40 DHFYEDVDGKSTAE
+40 DHFYEDKDGKATAE
-54 SSAAFSNRWPKTLIF
+54 SSAAFSNRWPKTFIF
-69 LFALLGL
+69 LFAFLGL
-76 AVSIANSVVAVSSL
+76 AVSLANSILATLSL
-90 HTGRYDSLFVADWLA
+90 HTGKYDNLFIAEWLS
-105 TGTWA
+105 TGISI
-110 LLALQAVAIVAT
+110 LLAFQAVAIAAS
-122 NDPVHAYNL
+122 NDSVQAYSL
-131 GLWLWFSGLV
+131 GLWLWLSGLI
-141 FAAAQVLQDT
+141 FAGIQILQDT
-151 VVFDH
+151 KVFDE
-156 LLENNP
+156 LLSNNP
-162 ASFGLKVASLVL
+162 VSFGLKLANLVL
-174 TVGLVVT
+174 TLGLIVT
-181 GVALP
+181 SVTLP
-186 RRPDVYHN
+186 RRPDVYFEN
-194 GKVVDRIRTVTAY
+194 RIVDRLRTVPAY

-214 GAEIIDLATK
+214 CSGIIDLATK
-224 KKDLDASDLPKPDHL
+224 KKDLDASDLPKPDHW
-239 TRSEDSAAAWKS
+239 TRSEDSAASWKS
-251 YNFDSDSNLWWS
+251 YNFKPDSSLWWS
-263 IVWAYRVPLF
+263 IIWAYRVPLF
-273 IQWSIAIS
+273 VQWSIAIS

-286 FAPSWITLQ
+286 LAPSWITLQ
-295 ILEALQRRQPG
+295 ILETLQRRKPG
-306 EQLPMDIW
+306 EDLPADIW

-325 ADAWAEATMFWLS
+325 ADAWVEATMFWLS
-338 WADLCIPL
+338 WAELCIPL

-366 ASKQEAEPTEDEAN
+366 ASKQEAEEKEDDA
-380 GKGDKKKS
+380 KPKDDKKK
-388 KSGGDDDEEPEE
+388 KADEEEAE
-400 DNVLKS
+400 DDNVLKS

-418 KRISDFSGFQFLFP
+418 KRISDFAAFQFLFP
-432 SSSAKLIVAV
+432 SSAAKLLVAI

-452 PLCAGLLA
+452 PLGAGLLA
-460 WAVLLP
+460 WAILLP
-466 INFTYA
+466 INFSYA

-507 LEPQWEKRILDVREK
+507 LEPQWEKRILAMREK

-548 AAVSLAVYAF
+548 AAVSLAVYAW

-582 AVIPELITDVI
+582 AVLPELITDVI

-601 IQDYLNGPE
+601 MQDYLNGPE
-610 KTQTVTEGPEVAFEN
+610 KTKTVTEGSDVAFEN

-630 PVDEETKDEDR
+630 PVDDETKDEDR
-641 FILRNVNVTF
+641 FILRNVDVTF

-666 KSLMLAAILG
+666 KSLMLAAVLG

-684 IYAPKPPAMRERN
+684 IYAPKPPSIKERN
-697 DDKANPGNWIIPSSI
+697 DDKANRGNWIIPSSI
-712 FFVGQIPWIENATL
+712 SFVGQIPWIENATL
-726 KSNILFGLPLD
+726 KSNILFGLPFD
-737 EERYNK
+737 EERYNQ
-743 TIEVCALKKDLEM
+743 TIEACALKKDLEM
-756 LTDGDRTELGANG
+756 LADGDKTELGANG

-810 YEKCLTGELCQGRT
+810 YEKCLTGDLCQGRT

-837 KTKFLV
+837 RTKFIV

-860 EDGTLQLIKSHEQPS
+860 EDGTLQMIKSHEQTS
-875 LETDDEDGTAVNS
+875 QEIADEEATAVNS
-888 EEASAIEPAETAELD
+888 EEASDVEIPEVAELN

-918 QFVEDEAREK
+918 AFVEDEAREK
-928 GSIKKHVYAAYLNQ
+928 GSIKKHVYAAYLSQ
-942 SGGWPWWLC
+942 SGGLPWW
-951 GFGLFVIYQF
+951 GFGFLLFVIYQF
-961 VVIGRSWWLRV
+961 VVIGRSWWLRI
-972 WTGQSEESAG
+972 WTGTSEQSIKTFSQQ
-982 VSSYH
+982 
-987 EPRHQYAYALTLQ
+987 PQHQYAYAFTLQ

-1005 VPPPPSGTV
+1005 VPSNETV
-1014 SVAMDKDTLFYLG
+1014 SINMDKDTMFYLG
-1027 VYVGISAFSAV
+1027 IYVGISAFSAI

-1044 FYFFVMSFKAS
+1044 FYFFVMSYKAS
-1055 RSMFEGITGTVLRT
+1055 RRMFEGITRTVLRT

-1076 VPTGRIL
+1076 VPTGRVL

-1100 LSGVFGAILSV
+1100 LSGVFGAFLSV
-1111 LGICI
+1111 IGICV

-1124 IIPLAC
+1124 IIPLAF
-1130 VLLFIAVWIA
+1130 VLLLIAVWIA
-1140 SRYLA
+1140 MRYLA

-1160 LFDLFG
+1160 IFDLFG

-1171 MMTIRGADKAQVYVD
+1171 MMTIRGSDKAQTYID
-1186 SMYASLDDYGM
+1186 SMYSRLDDYGM
-1197 ATWHLWLF
+1197 ASWHLWLF

-1213 SVIGALF
+1213 SLIGAMF

-1228 LGTPSM
+1228 LGSPSM
-1234 SAALAGFTLSF
+1234 GAALAGFTLSF

-1265 DMNAAERVVEYSSL
+1265 DMNAAERVVEYSDL
-1279 QTEDQGGVQPPA
+1279 KTEDQGGVEPPA
-1291 TWPTEGRLEV
+1291 TWPTEGKLEV
-1301 RDLVV
+1301 KDLVV
-1306 SYADDLAPV
+1306 SYAEDLSPV
-1315 LKGLTFSVDRNE
+1315 LKGLTFSVKKNE
-1327 RVGVIGRTGAGK
+1327 RIGVVGRTGAGK

-1357 HVDGLDISKVKLHE
+1357 SVDGVDISKIKLHE

-1380 QDPVLFSGTV
+1380 QDPVLFSGSV

-1396 FDTQTD
+1396 FDNQTD
-1402 ADLRDSLQRV
+1402 ADLKDSLQRV
-1412 HLVDSNPP
+1412 HLVDSNPS
-1420 TPGRARSHAGDAD
+1420 TPGEPSS
-1433 AAGPSAAPSVDAS
+1433 SAAPSVND
-1446 QRNTNVFRNLNS
+1446 QQKNVNVFRNLNS
-1458 PIAEGGGNLSQG
+1458 PISEGGGNLSQG

-1548 RELWAK
+1548 QELWGK

-1576 FG
+1576 FS

>member
-1 MRNESTLL
+1 MQNESILL

-19 ALTSVPA
+19 TLTSVPA
-26 LAGLVKQFKTRRPK
+26 LVGLVKQLRTRRPK
-40 DHFYEDVDGKSTAE
+40 DHFYEDADGKSTAE
-54 SSAAFSNRWPKTLIF
+54 SSAAFSNRWPKTFIF
-69 LFALLGL
+69 LFAFLGL
-76 AVSIANSVVAVSSL
+76 AVSLANSIVSMSSL
-90 HTGRYDSLFVADWLA
+90 PAGRFDSLFIAEWLE
-105 TGTWA
+105 TGVWA
-110 LLALQAVAIVAT
+110 LLALQAVGIAAT
-122 NDPVHAYNL
+122 NDSVHAYNL
-131 GLWLWFSGLV
+131 GLWLWFSGLL
-141 FAAAQVLQDT
+141 FAAIQALQDT
-151 VVFDH
+151 VVLEY
-156 LLENNP
+156 LLDNSP
-162 ASFGLKVASLVL
+162 VSFGLKIASIAL

-186 RRPDVYHN
+186 RRPDVYYD
-194 GKVVDRIRTVTAY
+194 GKVVDRAMTVPAY
-207 SRFTWGW
+207 SRFTWDW
-214 GAEIIDLATK
+214 CAEIIDLATK
-224 KKDLDASDLPKPDHL
+224 KGDLDASDLPKPDHW
-239 TRSEDSAAAWKS
+239 TRSEDTAAAWKS
-251 YNFDSDSNLWWS
+251 YNFDSNSNLWWS

-273 IQWSIAIS
+273 LQWSIAIS
-281 KAFLS
+281 KAVLS
-286 FAPSWITLQ
+286 FAPAWITLQ
-295 ILEALQRRQPG
+295 ILEALQRRLPG
-306 EQLPMDIW
+306 EELPMNIW

-325 ADAWAEATMFWLS
+325 TDAWAEATMFWLS
-338 WADLCIPL
+338 WAELCIPL
-346 RGALSALIFEKSMRR
+346 RGALSALVFEKSMRR

-366 ASKQEAEPTEDEAN
+366 ASKRETEVKEDEDN
-380 GKGDKKKS
+380 GKDGKNS
-388 KSGGDDDEEPEE
+388 ENDDEEPED

-418 KRISDFSGFQFLFP
+418 KRISDFSAFQFLFP
-432 SSSAKLIVAV
+432 SSTAKLIVAI

-460 WAVLLP
+460 WAILLP
-466 INFTYA
+466 INFAYA

-535 VLFGMWITSPIAL
+535 VLFGMWVTSPIAL

-558 LNGTLIPSVA
+558 INGTLIPSVA

-593 DANISVKR
+593 DADISVKR
-601 IQDYLNGPE
+601 MQDYLNGPE

-684 IYAPKPPAMRERN
+684 IYAPKPPAMHERN
-697 DDKANPGNWIIPSSI
+697 DDKANPGNWIIPGSI

-843 ELGDGTVQHSG
+843 ELGDGIVQHSG

-860 EDGTLQLIKSHEQPS
+860 EDGTLQLIKSHEQS
-875 LETDDEDGTAVNS
+875 SQEIDDEEGTAVNS
-888 EEASAIEPAETAELD
+888 EEASAIEPAESAELN

-928 GSIKKHVYAAYLNQ
+928 GSIKKHVYAAYLKQ
-942 SGGWPWWLC
+942 SGGWPWWGF
-951 GFGLFVIYQF
+951 GFGLFVIFQF
-961 VVIGRSWWLRV
+961 VVIGRSWWLRI
-972 WTGQSEESAG
+972 WTGQSEQSVSA
-982 VSSYH
+982 SSYH
-987 EPRHQYAYALTLQ
+987 EPHHQYAYALTLQ

-1005 VPPPPSGTV
+1005 VPSGTV
-1014 SVAMDKDTLFYLG
+1014 SVTMDKDTLFYLG
-1027 VYVGISAFSAV
+1027 VYVGISAVSAI
-1038 LGTGRF
+1038 LGTSRF
-1044 FYFFVMSFKAS
+1044 FYFFVMSYKAS
-1055 RSMFEGITGTVLRT
+1055 RSMFERITGTVLRT

-1076 VPTGRIL
+1076 VPTGRVL

-1089 FNVIDNRLGMD
+1089 FNVIDSRLGMD
-1100 LSGVFGAILSV
+1100 LSGIFGAILSV

-1130 VLLFIAVWIA
+1130 VLLFIAVRIA

-1171 MMTIRGADKAQVYVD
+1171 MMTIRGADKAQVYINA
-1186 SMYASLDDYGM
+1186 MYANLDDYAM

-1213 SVIGALF
+1213 SLIGALF

-1228 LGTPSM
+1228 LSTSSM
-1234 SAALAGFTLSF
+1234 GAALAGFTLSF

-1251 AIVWSI
+1251 AIVWSL

-1265 DMNAAERVVEYSSL
+1265 DMNAAERVVEYSDL
-1279 QTEDQGGVQPPA
+1279 KTEDQGGVDPPA

-1301 RDLVV
+1301 KDLVV

-1315 LKGLTFSVDRNE
+1315 LKGLTFSVNRNE
-1327 RVGVIGRTGAGK
+1327 RIGVIGRTGAGK

-1357 HVDGLDISKVKLHE
+1357 HIDGLDISKVKLHE

-1396 FDTQTD
+1396 FDNQTD

-1412 HLVDSNPP
+1412 HLVDSNSP
-1420 TPGRARSHAGDAD
+1420 TPSKVRSVAETDGSAD
-1433 AAGPSAAPSVDAS
+1433 AGPSEAPSIDAS
-1446 QRNTNVFRNLNS
+1446 QKNTNVFRNLNS

-1531 DRILVLSDGAVA
+1531 DRILVLSDGTVA

-1548 RELWAK
+1548 RELWEK
-1554 EGGVFRGMCEESGE
+1554 DGSVFRGMCEESGE

>member
-1 MRNESTLL
+1 MQDGSVLL
-9 IEVGAALGVV
+9 IKVGAALGVV

-26 LAGLVKQFKTRRPK
+26 FAGLVRQIRTRKPK
-40 DHFYEDVDGKSTAE
+40 DHFYEDKDGKSTPEA
-54 SSAAFSNRWPKTLIF
+54 SAAFSNRRPKTFIF
-69 LFALLGL
+69 LFAFLGL
-76 AVSIANSVVAVSSL
+76 AVSIANSILTTLSL
-90 HTGRYDSLFVADWLA
+90 QIGHYGSVFVAEWLA

-122 NDPVHAYNL
+122 NDSVHAYGL
-131 GLWLWFSGLV
+131 GLKLWFSGLV
-141 FAAAQVLQDT
+141 FTALQLLQNT
-151 VVFDH
+151 EALGH
-156 LLENNP
+156 LLKNNP
-162 ASFGLKVASLVL
+162 VSFGLKIASLTFALAL
-174 TVGLVVT
+174 TAT

-186 RRPDVYHN
+186 RRPDVFYE
-194 GKVVDRIRTVTAY
+194 GREVDRLMTVPAY
-207 SRFTWGW
+207 TRFTWGW
-214 GAEIIDLATK
+214 CSGIINLATK
-224 KKDLDASDLPKPDHL
+224 KKDLEATDLPKPDYW
-239 TRSEDSAAAWKS
+239 TRSQDAASTWKS
-251 YNFDSDSNLWWS
+251 YNFKPGSNLWWA
-263 IVWAYRVPLF
+263 IIWAYRWPLF
-273 IQWSIAIS
+273 VQWSIAIS

-286 FAPSWITLQ
+286 LAPSWITLQ
-295 ILEALQRRQPG
+295 ILTALQHRKPG
-306 EQLPMDIW
+306 EEMPANVW
-314 ILVFWLGLAIL
+314 TLVFWLGLAIL
-325 ADAWAEATMFWLS
+325 ADAWVEAVMFWLS
-338 WADLCIPL
+338 WAELCIPL

-366 ASKQEAEPTEDEAN
+366 ASKTDAASDETDDKDDKKSDGEDKDGEAEED
-380 GKGDKKKS
+380 
-388 KSGGDDDEEPEE
+388 

-418 KRISDFSGFQFLFP
+418 RRISDFAAFQFLFP
-432 SSSAKLIVAV
+432 SSAGKLIVAI
-442 WFLVYLLGWG
+442 WFLVYLLGWA
-452 PLCAGLLA
+452 PLGAGLLA
-460 WAVLLP
+460 WAILLP

-507 LEPQWEKRILDVREK
+507 LEPQWEKRILDMREK
-522 ELGALWQVFKGDT
+522 ELGALWQVFRGDT
-535 VLFGMWITSPIAL
+535 VLYGMWITSPIAL
-548 AAVSLAVYAF
+548 AAVSLATYAF
-558 LNGTLIPSVA
+558 INGYLTPAVA

-601 IQDYLNGPE
+601 TQDYLNGPE
-610 KTQTVTEGPEVAFEN
+610 KTQTVTDGPDVAFEN

-630 PVDEETKDEDR
+630 PVDEEVKDEDR
-641 FILRNVNVTF
+641 FILRNVNLTF
-651 PAGELSVISGKTGTG
+651 PAGELSVISGKTGSG

-676 ESDLLSGT
+676 ESDLLSGA
-684 IYAPKPPAMRERN
+684 IYAPKAPSLKARN
-697 DDKANPGNWIIPSSI
+697 DDKANRGNWIIPSGIS
-712 FFVGQIPWIENATL
+712 FVGQIPWIENATL
-726 KSNILFGLPLD
+726 KSNILFGLPFD

-743 TIEVCALKKDLEM
+743 TIEACALTKDLEM
-756 LTDGDRTELGANG
+756 LADGDRTELGANG

-810 YEKCLTGELCQGRT
+810 YEKCLTGELCKGRT

-854 FLSELT
+854 LLSELNQ
-860 EDGTLQLIKSHEQPS
+860 DGTLQLIKSHEQS
-875 LETDDEDGTAVNS
+875 AQEIADEEATAVNS
-888 EEASAIEPAETAELD
+888 EEASQAEAPEVAELN
-903 GDGGILKKVPSKAAR
+903 GDGGVLKKVPSKAAR
-918 QFVEDEAREK
+918 AFVEDETRET
-928 GSIKKHVYAAYLNQ
+928 GSIKKHVYATYLTH
-942 SGGWPWWLC
+942 SGGWPWW
-951 GFGLFVIYQF
+951 GFGCFLFVIYQF
-961 VVIGRSWWLRV
+961 VIIGRSWWLRI
-972 WTGQSEESAG
+972 WTGQSEDSFNASFQETQ
-982 VSSYH
+982 
-987 EPRHQYAYALTLQ
+987 HQYAYAFTLQ
-1000 HSELH
+1000 HSSLH
-1005 VPPPPSGTV
+1005 VPSQ
-1014 SVAMDKDTLFYLG
+1014 SVKVKTDGDTMFYLG
-1027 VYVGISAFSAV
+1027 VYVAISAFSAI
-1038 LGTGRF
+1038 LGTGRI
-1044 FYFFVMSFKAS
+1044 FYFFVMSYKAS
-1055 RSMFEGITGTVLRT
+1055 RRLFEGITRTVLRT

-1076 VPTGRIL
+1076 VPTGRVL

-1100 LSGVFGAILSV
+1100 LAGAFGAVLSV

-1124 IIPLAC
+1124 IIPLAF
-1130 VLLFIAVWIA
+1130 VLLLVAIYIAM
-1140 SRYLA
+1140 RYLA
-1145 GARPAKRLESTTKSP
+1145 GARPAKRLESTVKSP
-1160 LFDLFG
+1160 IFDLFG

-1171 MMTIRGADKAQVYVD
+1171 IMTIRGADKAQTYID
-1186 SMYASLDDYGM
+1186 AMYARLDDYGM
-1197 ATWHLWLF
+1197 ASWYLWLF

-1213 SVIGALF
+1213 SLIGALF

-1228 LGTPSM
+1228 LGSPFM
-1234 SAALAGFTLSF
+1234 DAALAGFTLSF
-1245 ALEFSQ
+1245 ALEFSS

-1257 RHYANIEL
+1257 RFYANIEL
-1265 DMNAAERVVEYSSL
+1265 DMNAAERVVEYSDL
-1279 QTEDQGGVQPPA
+1279 KTEDQGGEQPPA
-1291 TWPTEGRLEV
+1291 SWPTEGRLEV
-1301 RDLVV
+1301 KDLVI
-1306 SYADDLAPV
+1306 SYADDLPPV
-1315 LKGLTFSVDRNE
+1315 LKGLTFSVNKNE
-1327 RVGVIGRTGAGK
+1327 RIGVVGRTGAGK

-1357 HVDGLDISKVKLHE
+1357 HVDGLDISKIKLHD

-1396 FDTQTD
+1396 FDNQTD

-1412 HLVDSNPP
+1412 HLVDSSPS
-1420 TPGRARSHAGDAD
+1420 TPSEP
-1433 AAGPSAAPSVDAS
+1433 AASSSAAPSIEAS
-1446 QRNTNVFRNLNS
+1446 QKNVNVFRNLNS
-1458 PIAEGGGNLSQG
+1458 AISEGGGNLSQG

-1548 RELWAK
+1548 RELWDK

-1568 KEKLKNII
+1568 KDKLKNII

>member
-1 MRNESTLL
+1 MQNESALL

-26 LAGLVKQFKTRRPK
+26 LKGLVKQLRSHKPK
-40 DHFYEDVDGKSTAE
+40 DHFYEDKDGKSTTE

-69 LFALLGL
+69 TFAFLGL
-76 AVSIANSVVAVSSL
+76 AVSLANSVLATLSL
-90 HTGRYDSLFVADWLA
+90 HTGKYDGLFVAEWLA
-105 TGTWA
+105 TGIWI
-110 LLALQAVAIVAT
+110 LLALQAVGIAAT
-122 NDPVHAYNL
+122 NDSVHAYNL
-131 GLWLWFSGLV
+131 GLWLWLSGLI
-141 FAAAQVLQDT
+141 FAAIQVLQNT
-151 VVFDH
+151 SVFRD

-162 ASFGLKVASLVL
+162 VSFGLKIASLVL
-174 TVGLVVT
+174 VLAITVT

-186 RRPDVYHN
+186 RRPDVFYN
-194 GKVVDRIRTVTAY
+194 GRAVDRLRTVPACT
-207 SRFTWGW
+207 RFTWGW
-214 GAEIIDLATK
+214 CSQIIDLAIQ
-224 KKDLDASDLPKPDHL
+224 KKDLEASDLPRPDHS
-239 TRSEDSAAAWKS
+239 TRSQDSVAAWKS
-251 YNFDSDSNLWWS
+251 YDFKSDSSLWWS
-263 IVWAYRVPLF
+263 IVWAYRWPLF

-286 FAPSWITLQ
+286 LAPSWITLQ
-295 ILEALQRRQPG
+295 ILEALQRRKPG
-306 EQLPMDIW
+306 QELPVDIW

-325 ADAWAEATMFWLS
+325 ADAWVEATMFWLS
-338 WADLCIPL
+338 WAELCIPL
-346 RGALSALIFEKSMRR
+346 RGALSALVFEKSMRR

-366 ASKQEAEPTEDEAN
+366 ASKTDAEPKEAETN
-380 GKGDKKKS
+380 GTDAKKS
-388 KSGGDDDEEPEE
+388 KDKDEEEEEE
-400 DNVLKS
+400 DDSVLKS

-418 KRISDFSGFQFLFP
+418 RRISDFAAFQFLFP
-432 SSSAKLIVAV
+432 SSAAKLTVAV
-442 WFLVYLLGWG
+442 WFLVYLLGWA
-452 PLCAGLLA
+452 PLGAGLLG
-460 WAVLLP
+460 WAILLP

-507 LEPQWEKRILDVREK
+507 LEPQWEKRILDMREK
-522 ELGALWQVFKGDT
+522 ELVALWQVFKGDT

-548 AAVSLAVYAF
+548 AAISLAVYAF
-558 LNGTLIPSVA
+558 MNGTLTASVA

-601 IQDYLNGPE
+601 MQDYLNGPE
-610 KTQTVTEGPEVAFEN
+610 KTQTVTEGPDVAFEN

-630 PVDEETKDEDR
+630 PVDDEVKEEDR

-651 PAGELSVISGKTGTG
+651 PAGELSVISGKTGSG
-666 KSLMLAAILG
+666 KSLMLAAVLG

-684 IYAPKPPAMRERN
+684 IYAPKAPSASERN
-697 DDKANPGNWIIPSSI
+697 DDKANRGNWIIPSALS
-712 FFVGQIPWIENATL
+712 FVGQIPWIENATL
-726 KSNILFGLPLD
+726 KSNILFGLPFD

-743 TIEVCALKKDLEM
+743 TIEACALKKDLEM
-756 LTDGDRTELGANG
+756 LADGDRTELGANG

-810 YEKCLTGELCQGRT
+810 YEKCLTGELCKGRT

-837 KTKFLV
+837 KTKFIV
-843 ELGDGTVQHSG
+843 ELGDGTVQNSG
-854 FLSELT
+854 LLSELE
-860 EDGTLQLIKSHEQPS
+860 EDGTLQLIKSHEQYS
-875 LETDDEDGTAVNS
+875 QEIADEEATAVNS
-888 EEASAIEPAETAELD
+888 EEASDVEPSETTELN
-903 GDGGILKKVPSKAAR
+903 GDGGVLKKVPSKAAR
-918 QFVEDEAREK
+918 AFVEDEAREK
-928 GSIKKHVYAAYLNQ
+928 GSIKNHVYAAYLSQ
-942 SGGWPWWLC
+942 SGGWPWW
-951 GFGLFVIYQF
+951 GFGFFLFVVYQF
-961 VVIGRSWWLRV
+961 VVIGRSWWLRI
-972 WTGQSEESAG
+972 WTGQAEES
-982 VSSYH
+982 VSASSFQ
-987 EPRHQYAYALTLQ
+987 EPQHQFAYALTLQ
-1000 HSELH
+1000 HSTLH
-1005 VPPPPSGTV
+1005 VPSSPV
-1014 SVAMDKDTLFYLG
+1014 KINLDNDTMFYLG
-1027 VYVGISAFSAV
+1027 VYVAIAAFSAI

-1044 FYFFVMSFKAS
+1044 FYFFVMSYKAS
-1055 RSMFEGITGTVLRT
+1055 RRMFEGITRTVLRT

-1076 VPTGRIL
+1076 VPTGRVL

-1100 LSGVFGAILSV
+1100 LSGAFGAVLSV

-1130 VLLFIAVWIA
+1130 VLLLIAVWIA
-1140 SRYLA
+1140 RRYLA

-1160 LFDLFG
+1160 IFDLFG

-1171 MMTIRGADKAQVYVD
+1171 MLTIRGADKAQTYID
-1186 SMYASLDDYGM
+1186 SMYDRLDDYGM
-1197 ATWHLWLF
+1197 ASWHLWLF

-1213 SVIGALF
+1213 SLIGAMF

-1228 LGTPSM
+1228 LGSSFM
-1234 SAALAGFTLSF
+1234 SAPLAGFTLSF

-1265 DMNAAERVVEYSSL
+1265 DMNAAERVVEYSDL
-1279 QTEDQGGVQPPA
+1279 KTEDQGGEQPPA

-1301 RDLVV
+1301 KDLVV
-1306 SYADDLAPV
+1306 SYAEDLPPV
-1315 LKGLTFSVDRNE
+1315 LKGLSFSVKQNE
-1327 RVGVIGRTGAGK
+1327 RIGVVGRTGAGK

-1380 QDPVLFSGTV
+1380 QDPVLFSGSV

-1396 FDTQTD
+1396 FDNQND
-1402 ADLRDSLQRV
+1402 AELRDALQRV
-1412 HLVDSNPP
+1412 HLVDSTTS
-1420 TPGRARSHAGDAD
+1420 TPGEPASG
-1433 AAGPSAAPSVDAS
+1433 AAPAPLEAS
-1446 QRNTNVFRNLNS
+1446 QKNVNVFRNLSS
-1458 PIAEGGGNLSQG
+1458 PISEGGGNLSQG

-1531 DRILVLSDGAVA
+1531 DRILVLSDGVVA

-1548 RELWAK
+1548 QDLWGK

-1576 FG
+1576 FS